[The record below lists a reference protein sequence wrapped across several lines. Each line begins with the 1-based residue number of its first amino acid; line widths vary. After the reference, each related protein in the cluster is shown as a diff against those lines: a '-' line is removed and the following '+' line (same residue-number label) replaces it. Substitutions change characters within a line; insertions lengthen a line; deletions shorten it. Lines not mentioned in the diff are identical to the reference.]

1 MRSWYQ
7 DRVDDFALT
16 MRLAEAMNVP
26 AAAPELA
33 SLFEVAPELVEWS
46 INSAHDPRGTL
57 RMSVW
62 TRDRMR
68 AARALHVLAPD
79 RIAMRDLLVDPE
91 EYEGVGLALRAG
103 EPPSVRWWSFASEG
117 EQMAE
122 RARIAWPD
130 HAPMMDELFAA
141 IGGPH
146 TCTAVGIESVGDHQR
161 ETIYARLPDAA
172 AAIRVLELARVTVSR
187 ASNLFWKGLCG
198 LEPNGREWPKVWV
211 GRSVGAHP
219 GWKFYYFARGD
230 ELRRTDEV
238 LLAAVEASPE
248 LRASWQVLRDV
259 VPDRPCI
266 QLLGLTIPDGAP
278 PTFTVYLGRA

>member
-16 MRLAEAMNVP
+16 LRLAEVMNVP
-26 AAAPELA
+26 ASAKELA
-33 SLFEVAPELVEWS
+33 PLFDLAPELVEWS

-57 RMSVW
+57 RVSTW
-62 TRDRMR
+62 TRDRL
-68 AARALHVLAPD
+68 AATRALAILAPESLT
-79 RIAMRDLLVDPE
+79 MRDMLVDAD

-103 EPPSVRWWSFASEG
+103 QAPSVRWWSFANDG
-117 EQMAE
+117 EQMAA
-122 RARIAWPD
+122 RARLAWPA

-141 IGGPH
+141 TGGPH
-146 TCTAVGIESVGDHQR
+146 TCTAVGLETVGDHQR
-161 ETIYARLPDAA
+161 ETIYARLRDPA
-172 AAIRVLELARVTVSR
+172 AAIRVLELAQVTVSR
-187 ASNLFWKGLCG
+187 PANLFWKGLCG

-211 GRSVGAHP
+211 GRSVGAHT

-230 ELRRTDEV
+230 DLRRTDEV
-238 LLAAVEASPE
+238 LLAAVEASEE
-248 LRASWQVLRDV
+248 LRASWQAIRDV

-266 QLLGLTIPDGAP
+266 QLIGLTIPDGAP